1 MLFRSEIP
9 AETLEL
15 GTYIDFDRLFDVLG
29 LVSEQALDWE
39 SQLVPFDSDEFD
51 EPDVYDIYG
60 EDTLD
65 EELESELEGYEDG
78 FDDEDDDLEI
88 HELSGSRTGAD
99 SEDSDDAERDN

>member
-1 MLFRSEIP
+1 M
-9 AETLEL
+9 
-15 GTYIDFDRLFDVLG
+15 
-29 LVSEQALDWE
+29 
-39 SQLVPFDSDEFD
+39 PFDSDEFD

-78 FDDEDDDLEI
+78 FDDEDDEDDDLEI
-88 HELSGSRTGAD
+88 HELSGSRTVAD